1 MNIEF
6 RKSFEND
13 IRKIKDK
20 KLLEKLDK
28 IISEAIK
35 AKSLFRIR
43 NIEKLEDKES
53 KYYRIRLGTY
63 RVGLIYIERK
73 LVFVRFLHRKNIYR

>member
-73 LVFVRFLHRKNIYR
+73 LVFVRFLHRKNIYK